1 MTTINQNFSMY
12 AGDSKNITITV
23 TNDDGTVLN
32 LTNATV
38 KWALKKRVKSTVNE
52 IYKTTTDGIVITD
65 SLNGVIKIN
74 VTPNDTTNLS
84 GMYYHECEVTDQS
97 GNVSTVTT
105 GYITV
110 KESGV

>member
-1 MTTINQNFSMY
+1 MTTINQDFSMY
-12 AGDSKNITITV
+12 AGDSKNIVITV
-23 TNDDGTVLN
+23 TDDNGSPMN
-32 LTNATV
+32 LLNATV
-38 KWALKKRVKSTVNE
+38 KWALKKRVKSTENM
-52 IYKTTTDGIVITD
+52 IYKTTTDGITITD
-65 SLNGVIKIN
+65 AQNGLIKISLLPIN
-74 VTPNDTTNLS
+74 TSSLS